1 MKSKKITVNSF
12 QIILLSMKLMMW
24 CYNMIMTDEVLN
36 QLKKRRHEDNTVI
49 SDTSEKKLKSDSQ
62 TDSNLFIDQIS
73 NNSRERLILYS
84 WQQLI
89 FTFLL
94 QFYVTNIMLTSWWFQ
109 RNLLL
114 QSLISSIERTLTL
127 SQNQLQLSLLET
139 EASLLQ

>member
-12 QIILLSMKLMMW
+12 QIILLSMRLMMW
-24 CYNMIMTDEVLN
+24 CYNMIMTDKVLN
-36 QLKKRRHEDNTVI
+36 WFKKRKHEDSTVI
-49 SDTSEKKLKSDSQ
+49 SDISEKKLKLSSQ

-73 NNSRERLILYS
+73 NNSRERLILHS

-114 QSLISSIERTLTL
+114 QSLISSIKRTLTL
-127 SQNQLQLSLLET
+127 SQNQLQLSLLKI

>member
-12 QIILLSMKLMMW
+12 QIILLSMRLMMW

-36 QLKKRRHEDNTVI
+36 QLKKRRHEDSTVI
-49 SDTSEKKLKSDSQ
+49 PDTSEKKLKLNSQ

-73 NNSRERLILYS
+73 NNSRERLILHS

-114 QSLISSIERTLTL
+114 QSLISSIKRTLTL

>member
-24 CYNMIMTDEVLN
+24 CYNMIMTDKVLN
-36 QLKKRRHEDNTVI
+36 QLKKKRHEDSTVI
-49 SDTSEKKLKSDSQ
+49 SDTSEKKLKLNSQ

-73 NNSRERLILYS
+73 NNSREKLILHS

-114 QSLISSIERTLTL
+114 QSLISLIKRTSTL

>member
-24 CYNMIMTDEVLN
+24 CYNMIMTDKVLN
-36 QLKKRRHEDNTVI
+36 QLKKRKHEDNTVI
-49 SDTSEKKLKSDSQ
+49 SDTSEKKLKLSSQ

-73 NNSRERLILYS
+73 NNSRERLILCS

-114 QSLISSIERTLTL
+114 QSLISSIERTSTL
-127 SQNQLQLSLLET
+127 SQNQLQLSLLKT
-139 EASLLQ
+139 KASLLQ

>member
-12 QIILLSMKLMMW
+12 QIILLSMRLMIW
-24 CYNMIMTDEVLN
+24 CYNMIMTDKVLN
-36 QLKKRRHEDNTVI
+36 QLKKRRHEDSTVI
-49 SDTSEKKLKSDSQ
+49 PDTSEKKLKLNFQ

-73 NNSRERLILYS
+73 NNSRERLILHS

-114 QSLISSIERTLTL
+114 QSLISSIKRTSTL
-127 SQNQLQLSLLET
+127 SQNQLQLSLLKT

>member
-12 QIILLSMKLMMW
+12 QIILLSMRLMMW

-36 QLKKRRHEDNTVI
+36 WLKKRRHEDSTVI
-49 SDTSEKKLKSDSQ
+49 SDTSEKKLKLSSQ

-73 NNSRERLILYS
+73 NNSRKRLILCS

-114 QSLISSIERTLTL
+114 QSLISSIKRTSTL
-127 SQNQLQLSLLET
+127 SQNQLQLSLLKT